1 VTEEQAQAW
10 LRERLGVS
18 RETIERL
25 DTYRRLV
32 IEEAAHQ
39 NLISAATVPHFWAR
53 HIVDSAQ
60 LALLFHSGTS
70 PYDVPTPAP
79 PEARGHPI
87 GMSPN
92 DAPSTRANN
101 IWLDLGSGA
110 GLPGIV
116 IAILCDAPIH
126 LVEERRKR
134 HEFLS
139 RACES
144 LGLDNVTVYG
154 CRLDAVPTQP
164 VAVITA
170 RAFAPLAK
178 IFALAARFSQ
188 NETVWLL
195 PKGKSAAEELESVR
209 ASWQGAFHV
218 EQSITDP
225 DAAIIVAR
233 GVTPR
238 KSRR

>member
-1 VTEEQAQAW
+1 VTEEEARAW
-10 LRERLGVS
+10 LRDRLHVS

-25 DTYRRLV
+25 DAYRQLV
-32 IEEAAHQ
+32 IEEAALQ
-39 NLISAATVPHFWAR
+39 NLVSAATIPHFWAR

-60 LALLFHSGTS
+60 LALLFHLGTS
-70 PYDVPTPAP
+70 PYGVPTSAP
-79 PEARGHPI
+79 PEPRGRRM

-92 DAPSTRANN
+92 ETTTTA
-101 IWLDLGSGA
+101 WLDLGSGA

-134 HEFLS
+134 HEFLTS
-139 RACES
+139 ASES
-144 LGLDNVTVYG
+144 LRLDNVTVHG
-154 CRLDAVPTQP
+154 CRLEAVPTQP

-178 IFALAARFSQ
+178 LFAIAARFSQ